1 MKVPARII
9 YVLQIADGTLLDMQL
24 VQPSAEYKDSFI
36 EAVREYKG
44 EAETEPTRN
53 YRDLSLD
60 DLEADFEVFV
70 ERERSHADGKNQPE
84 GYVPQTELWLVD
96 GGEYIGRVSIRQR
109 LNEHLL
115 QIGGHIGYNIRP
127 SERGK
132 GYGNKIL
139 ELALQEAKDMGIE
152 KIRITC
158 DVDNVASRKIIEKSG
173 GVLDSEIP
181 NPETGVG
188 KLRYWI
194 DIT

>member
-1 MKVPARII
+1 M
-9 YVLQIADGTLLDMQL
+9 
-24 VQPSAEYKDSFI
+24 
-36 EAVREYKG
+36 
-44 EAETEPTRN
+44 
-53 YRDLSLD
+53 
-60 DLEADFEVFV
+60 
-70 ERERSHADGKNQPE
+70 
-84 GYVPQTELWLVD
+84 
-96 GGEYIGRVSIRQR
+96 SIRQR

>member
-1 MKVPARII
+1 MKLI
-9 YVLQIADGTLLDMQL
+9 L
-24 VQPSAEYKDSFI
+24 PSAEYKDSFV

-44 EAETEPTRN
+44 EAETEPTRS
-53 YRDLSLD
+53 YRNLSIEE
-60 DLEADFEVFV
+60 LEKNFEVFV
-70 ERERSHADGKNQPE
+70 EQERSHAEGKNQPE
-84 GYVPQTELWLVD
+84 GYIPQTEFWLVD
-96 GGEYIGRVSIRQR
+96 GGKYIGRVSVRAR

-132 GYGNKIL
+132 GYGNKLL
-139 ELALQEAKDMGIE
+139 ELALRKAREMGIE
-152 KIRITC
+152 KVRITC
-158 DVDNVASRKIIEKSG
+158 DVGNIASRKIIEKNG

-194 DIT
+194 DISS